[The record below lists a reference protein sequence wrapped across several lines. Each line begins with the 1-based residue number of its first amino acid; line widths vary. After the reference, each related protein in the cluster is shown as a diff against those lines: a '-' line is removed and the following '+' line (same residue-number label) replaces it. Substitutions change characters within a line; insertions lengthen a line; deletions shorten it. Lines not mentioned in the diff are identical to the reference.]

1 MRKTVIIIIS
11 FLLLFNS
18 FGYILVYFE
27 VKQSLKEEAFDKLN
41 DYIPDSEMEIITV
54 FKKNMINDEE
64 FYKLL
69 EVNEIL
75 YKEKMY
81 DVYKKYEKDDAIIL
95 YCICDEKEN
104 NLDKAFSV
112 YIQNLTTKNSP
123 QPALKNILLNKLSAG
138 ILTAVNNL
146 FPKKTEELIS
156 FSNQFFITNYFEVPT
171 PPPRNII

>member
-27 VKQSLKEEAFDKLN
+27 VKQSLKEEAFDKLS
-41 DYIPDSEMEIITV
+41 DYIPDSGMEIITV
-54 FKKNMINDEE
+54 FKRDVINDEE

-69 EVNEIL
+69 EENEIRF
-75 YKEKMY
+75 KEKMY
-81 DVYKKYEKDDAIIL
+81 DVYKKYEKDDTIIL

-112 YIQNLTTKNSP
+112 YIQNLTTKDSP

-138 ILTAVNNL
+138 ILSSESDL
-146 FPKKTEELIS
+146 FPKEIIELFFNPHQFLIS
-156 FSNQFFITNYFEVPT
+156 NYPEILT
-171 PPPRNII
+171 PPPKYII

>member
-1 MRKTVIIIIS
+1 
-11 FLLLFNS
+11 
-18 FGYILVYFE
+18 
-27 VKQSLKEEAFDKLN
+27 VKQSLKEEALDKLL
-41 DYIPDSEMEIITV
+41 DYIPDSELEIITLSKQDV
-54 FKKNMINDEE
+54 INDEE

-69 EVNEIL
+69 EENEIR
-75 YKEKMY
+75 YKGKMY
-81 DVYKKYEKDDAIIL
+81 DIYKKFEKDDTIIL
-95 YCICDEKEN
+95 YCICDDKEN

-138 ILTAVNNL
+138 ILIAVNNL

-171 PPPRNII
+171 PPPRYII